1 MKIKTLM
8 IISLALAL
16 AVNVLFTGCSK
27 KNGDDKV
34 VYEKK
39 PLQVKVEKVQ
49 RGILTQEL
57 SYKGTVLPWQK
68 ANIGPDEAGRVEK
81 IYKKPGDIVNKDELL
96 AELDTTTLKLQEK
109 QAEAALA
116 VANAAYK
123 DASLNHQRIQK
134 LYEKTAVSQ
143 MQLEKAALA
152 LEAADTQQKSAE
164 AALNTVKHMLSMA
177 YMRAPF
183 AGIITSKNMEEGDI
197 INPMMGMSMGS
208 SGVLTLMDL
217 KKVKITL
224 DVPSEDI
231 EKIKIGQKCQVKVD
245 TFPDDVFEG
254 EIYTRNLAAD
264 TISKTFKV
272 EVKVDN
278 PEIKI
283 KAGVFAEVNV
293 EIFKKENVLLLPI
306 SALIEQGDAS
316 SVVLYNDGTAK
327 YKNIKVGQ
335 RNDRLFEVL
344 EGLEEGQQV
353 VVEGNYDLKEGTLL
367 ALQES

>member
-8 IISLALAL
+8 ILSLALT
-16 AVNVLFTGCSK
+16 VCVVFTDCSK
-27 KNGDDKV
+27 KNGDNKV

-39 PLQVKVEKVQ
+39 PLQVKVGKVQ
-49 RGILTQEL
+49 RGVLTREL
-57 SYKGTVLPWQK
+57 SYKGNVLPWQR
-68 ANIGPDEAGRVEK
+68 ANIGPDAAGRIQK
-81 IYKKPGDIVNKDELL
+81 IYKKPGDIVNKDTLL
-96 AELDTTTLKLQEK
+96 AELDTTTLKLQAN

-123 DASLNHQRIQK
+123 DALLNHQRLQK

-164 AALNTVKHMLSMA
+164 AALNTVKHMLNMA

-183 AGIITSKNMEEGDI
+183 AGIITSKNMEEGDV
-197 INPMMGMSMGS
+197 INPMMGMSMGN

-217 KKVKITL
+217 KKIKITL

-231 EKIKIGQKCQVKVD
+231 EKISIGQKCIVKVD
-245 TFPDDVFEG
+245 TYPDEVFEG

-272 EVKVDN
+272 EVKVEN

-283 KAGVFAEVNV
+283 KAGVFAEVKV
-293 EIFKKENVLLLPI
+293 EIFRKENVLLLPI
-306 SALIEQGDAS
+306 AALNEQGNSTD
-316 SVVLYNDGTAK
+316 VVLYNDGTAK
-327 YKNIKVGQ
+327 YKNVKVGQ

-344 EGLEEGQQV
+344 EGLVEGQQV

-367 ALQES
+367 ALQEI